1 MNTTHDQIDAH
12 LQSLKL
18 AFIREHYPEV
28 LHQAAQKKWTPED
41 ILLHLVEGEAHQRA
55 DRACQRRLKAARF
68 PFVKSLDDFDW
79 SWPKKINRA
88 QIQNLFHLDWVRT
101 HGNIFF
107 LGGVGLGKSH
117 LAVALGYQA
126 CQQGCSVRWVT
137 AINLINTL
145 LSAQQDHRLSK
156 EIKTFTKPNILAID
170 ELGYMPIDKAG
181 ADLLFQVISERYE
194 HGSIVFTSNKAFKQ
208 WPSIFN
214 NDATLTAAILDRVLH
229 HGEPVIIEGK
239 SYRMKDRIDTE

>member
-1 MNTTHDQIDAH
+1 MNTTHDQLDAH

-28 LHQAAQKKWTPED
+28 LQQAAQKQWTPED

-55 DRACQRRLKAARF
+55 DHACQRRLKAAHF

-88 QIQNLFHLDWVRT
+88 QIQHLFHLDWVRT

-117 LAVALGYQA
+117 FAVALGYQA
-126 CQQGCSVRWVT
+126 CQQGYSVRWVT

-145 LSAQQDHRLSK
+145 LSAQQDHRLGR

-194 HGSIVFTSNKAFKQ
+194 KGSIVFTSNKAFKQ
-208 WPSIFN
+208 WSSIFN